1 MFRFLLTLLYYQEFQ
16 KIVLASQE
24 VATLDLEQQLPQVR
38 GRNIKTNDNFNQG
51 YIRFSNLT
59 LLLGREVIEDNLY
72 IPGEI
77 IIHCIVI
84 RFVGEWGMVTEG
96 KKEKIIGDHLKIIS
110 RNMHAK
116 IR

>member
-1 MFRFLLTLLYYQEFQ
+1 M
-16 KIVLASQE
+16 
-24 VATLDLEQQLPQVR
+24 TLDLEQLLLQVR

-84 RFVGEWGMVTEG
+84 RFVGEWEMVTEL
-96 KKEKIIGDHLKIIS
+96 EVSILKIIG
-110 RNMHAK
+110 
-116 IR
+116 